1 MDTYKNVRYRVN
13 TGYRYNSDLLAK
25 KGKARSAHHAIRL
38 AAVEKNYPKMLLNCY
53 KVFPFCRLV
62 LNWKV

>member
-1 MDTYKNVRYRVN
+1 MN